1 MDFKIVKKIVF
12 GLLMTIG
19 ILNAQNNLVFNKA
32 LNFRLVPGNSVTP
45 GQTAT
50 VPDGKVWK
58 IESYQRDGA
67 GSIYVAFEIQNPEYG
82 STISYGSYST
92 TPIWLQ
98 EGTVLKAP
106 SDGIYFSVLEFNV
119 VPTSTGIGS
128 GSGGGTGTSVGT
140 GSGGGQSYG
149 DDFTEGSQLT
159 DNDGNV
165 YETVQIGDQI
175 WTTSNL
181 NVSSYSDGTP
191 IPYISNKL
199 EWINSST
206 GAYTYYMQDD
216 QSGYGKIYNYHAI
229 VGNNDNN
236 PNTPPKK
243 LAPEGYH
250 IPNVYEWDNLFE
262 LYGGIES
269 AGTYLKSETS
279 WYIPGN
285 NQSGLNIKKFG
296 FVGVACFETGS
307 CLFRWGIEAQGSQL
321 SYTQLATTNIEASS
335 GIKFKTVIFSDNINF
350 AFYGQNIGSTAPAY
364 VRYGYLESWSYQDRQ
379 GGVYVRL
386 IKD

>member
-1 MDFKIVKKIVF
+1 MKRLTYLFIFVASF
-12 GLLMTIG
+12 GYS
-19 ILNAQNNLVFNKA
+19 QNNLVFNQV
-32 LNFRLVPGNSVTP
+32 LNFKITTSV
-45 GQTAT
+45 TAT
-50 VPDGKVWK
+50 VPEGKVWK
-58 IESYQRDGA
+58 IERAAFPIIADKQDVNYGA
-67 GSIYVAFEIQNPEYG
+67 GLTSGYYYG
-82 STISYGSYST
+82 TDNTNALWFS
-92 TPIWLQ
+92 
-98 EGTVLKAP
+98 EGTTIRANSNEINL
-106 SDGIYFSVLEFNV
+106 SILEFDV
-119 VPTSTGIGS
+119 VPVSNTGG
-128 GSGGGTGTSVGT
+128 GTGGTGTSIGT

-149 DDFTEGSQLT
+149 DDFTEGPQLT

-181 NVSSYSDGTP
+181 NVSTYSDGTP

-199 EWINSST
+199 DWINSST

-216 QSGYGKIYNYHAI
+216 QSGYGKIYNFHAI
-229 VGNNDNN
+229 IGNHDNN

-279 WYIPGN
+279 WGIPGN
-285 NQSGLNIKKFG
+285 NQSGLNIKRFG
-296 FVGVACFETGS
+296 FVGVACNETGT
-307 CLFRWGIEAQGSQL
+307 CTTRWGIELQGGQL
-321 SYTQLATTNIEASS
+321 SYTQLATTNIEANS
-335 GIKFKTVIFSDNINF
+335 GIRFKTVIFSDDVNF
-350 AFYGQNIGSTAPAY
+350 SFYGQDDIDSTAPAY
-364 VRYGYLESWSYQDRQ
+364 VRYGYLESSTYQNKQ